1 MKRARTTSF
10 GDYAT
15 VSQSQ
20 GYPSYFSN
28 SGRGSKTYRPLKKTY
43 KKKVTKQDIERAISR
58 RLENKEYVDYASN
71 STVTMAG
78 STLPTAPTAV
88 YLLPKLAQGLGQGA
102 RIGNE
107 VHVRSG
113 KVKLLMNCL
122 GNANTITGT
131 PFKIRV
137 WLLSSKADNT
147 DVFSSTAHV
156 KFFNVG
162 SGTVGFQSTPLDLLL
177 PVNTTEYTV
186 YMDKI
191 FTLGLGMITSTNVNQ
206 NQPDNSSFQASCEF
220 DWAPFFKQALVYD
233 DNVILPTNRNLFMV
247 FQAVRCDGASGTEGT
262 GITEIHWT
270 NTVKYEDG

>member
-10 GDYAT
+10 GDYAS

-20 GYPSYFSN
+20 GYPSYLSN
-28 SGRGSKTYRPLKKTY
+28 SGGRSKTYRPLKKIP
-43 KKKVTKQDIERAISR
+43 KKKITQQDIERAISR

-78 STLPTAPTAV
+78 STIPTAPTAV
-88 YLLPKLAQGLGQGA
+88 YLLPKLSQGLGQGA

-113 KVKLLMNCL
+113 KVKLLMNCI
-122 GNANTITGT
+122 GTQNTVVGV

-137 WLLSSKADNT
+137 WLLSSKSDNT

-162 SGTVGFQSTPLDLLL
+162 SGSVGFQSTPLDLLL

-191 FTLGLGMITSTNVNQ
+191 FTLGLGAANTTNVNS
-206 NQPDNSSFQASCEF
+206 PDNSPFQASCEF
-220 DWAPFFKQALVYD
+220 DWAPYFKQALIYD
-233 DNVILPTNRNLFMV
+233 DAVILPTNRNLFMV
-247 FQAVRCDGASGTEGT
+247 FQAVRCDGVSGTEGN